1 MFEIE
6 SIIPAPR
13 HPAIRG
19 FAVDGPRPGQ
29 EIDADALEIDGWI
42 VGEQAPLRAI
52 EALVAGERRSR
63 VPVERE
69 RPDVGQA
76 LGDLGWAAASGFRGW
91 VPLAGLERGG
101 TLTLRAETAAGDP
114 VPLAEIVLRAL
125 ARDED
130 DAADWAGPDFV
141 VIGAQRS
148 GSTSLYRYLT
158 SHPNIASA
166 RFKEIKYFSAFAERP
181 WGWYRRQFPDALPP
195 GTITGEATPYY
206 LFHPHAPRRIA
217 ERLPRAR
224 LLAVLRNP
232 VDRAYSHWAHET
244 ARGAEWLPFAD
255 ALAAEPDRLAG
266 ERERMLADERYASA
280 AYQNHSYAARGRYA
294 EQLDHW
300 LGHIDRERLLVL
312 RAEDLYADPAAAVR
326 IATDFLG
333 VPPAPLLDAR
343 QHNERA
349 YPPLD
354 PALRRRLAAEFAPAN
369 RDLEDLLGRRFGWDD
384 DR

>member
-6 SIIPAPR
+6 SITPAPT

-29 EIDADALEIDGWI
+29 EIDADALEFDGWI
-42 VGEQAPLRAI
+42 VGAHAPLRAI

-63 VPVERE
+63 VAVERE

-76 LGDLGWAAASGFRGW
+76 LGDLAWAGASGFRGW
-91 VPLAGLERGG
+91 IPLAGLERGG

-114 VPLAEIVLRAL
+114 VPLAEIVLRSIPQ
-125 ARDED
+125 ED
-130 DAADWAGPDFV
+130 DAASDWPGPDFL

-158 SHPNIASA
+158 SHPRIAPA
-166 RFKEIKYFSAFAERP
+166 RSKEIKYFSAFADRP

-195 GTITGEATPYY
+195 GSITGEATPYY
-206 LFHPHAPRRIA
+206 LFHPHAARRVA
-217 ERLPRAR
+217 QRLPNAR

-255 ALAAEPDRLAG
+255 ALAAEPERLAG
-266 ERERMLADERYASA
+266 ERDRMLADERYASGA
-280 AYQNHSYAARGRYA
+280 WQNHSYAARGRYA
-294 EQLDHW
+294 EQLTGW
-300 LGHIDRERLLVL
+300 LAHVDRARLLVL
-312 RAEDLYADPAAAVR
+312 RAEDLYADPAATVR
-326 IATDFLG
+326 VATDFLG
-333 VPPAPLLDAR
+333 VPAAPLLDAR

-354 PALRRRLAAEFAPAN
+354 AALRRQLAARFAPAN
-369 RDLEDLLGRRFGWDD
+369 RDLEDLVGRRFGWDD

>member
-6 SIIPAPR
+6 SIVTAPR

-42 VGEQAPLRAI
+42 VGEHAPMRAI
-52 EALVAGERRSR
+52 EALVGGERRSR
-63 VPVERE
+63 VAVERE
-69 RPDVGQA
+69 RPDVGRA
-76 LGDLGWAAASGFRGW
+76 LGDLNWSGASGFRGW
-91 VPLAGLERGG
+91 IPLAGLERGG
-101 TLTLRAETAAGDP
+101 TLALRAETAAGDS
-114 VPLAEIVLRAL
+114 VPLAEIVLREL
-125 ARDED
+125 PQEH
-130 DAADWAGPDFV
+130 DAASDWPGPDFLV
-141 VIGAQRS
+141 VGAQRS
-148 GSTSLYRYLT
+148 GSTSLYHYLT
-158 SHPNIASA
+158 SHPRIAPA
-166 RFKEIKYFSAFAERP
+166 RFKEIKYFSAFADRP

-206 LFHPHAPRRIA
+206 LFHPHAPRRVA
-217 ERLPRAR
+217 SRLPDVR

-232 VDRAYSHWAHET
+232 IDRAYSHWAHET
-244 ARGAEWLPFAD
+244 ARGAEWLSFAD
-255 ALAAEPDRLAG
+255 ALAAEPERLAG

-280 AYQNHSYAARGRYA
+280 AWQNHSYAARGRYA
-294 EQLDHW
+294 EQLAAW
-300 LGHIDRERLLVL
+300 LTHLEANRLLVL
-312 RAEDLYADPAAAVR
+312 RAEDLYADPAGTVR
-326 IATDFLG
+326 VATDFLG

-354 PALRRRLAAEFAPAN
+354 PALRRRLAAAFAPAN
-369 RDLEDLLGRRFGWDD
+369 RALEDLLGRRFGWDD